1 MSRVLAP
8 VDGSANASRA
18 VAFLVNL
25 AQTNGPIEVVL
36 VNVQATQELRAL
48 AQIQDALMT
57 ELGQR
62 GAELMTDARAQL
74 SQASIPFKDRLEV
87 GPVAETIVRCARE
100 EGCDQIVMGTR
111 GAGTITGLLLG
122 SIATKVLHLADVPV
136 TLVK

>member
-1 MSRVLAP
+1 MQRVLAP
-8 VDGSANASRA
+8 VDGSDNASRA
-18 VAFLVNL
+18 ITFVVKL
-25 AQTNGPIEVVL
+25 ARQSGPIEVVL
-36 VNVQATQELRAL
+36 VNVQPTQELRAL
-48 AQIQDALMT
+48 AQVQDAIMT
-57 ELGQR
+57 ELNQM
-62 GAELMTDARAQL
+62 GAELMADARHQL
-74 SQASIPFKDRLEV
+74 SQASVSFKERPEV